1 MKKNDWAAIILIIG
15 LVALVSYFLVGAL
28 LPSPADDPE
37 TVPIAVEITDV
48 VAEPS
53 TEIFSSNAINPTVRT
68 TIGDQGGQ
76 QPFDIEE

>member
-28 LPSPADDPE
+28 LPSPVDDPE

>member
-1 MKKNDWAAIILIIG
+1 MKKNDWAAIILIVG
-15 LVALVSYFLVGAL
+15 LVALVSYFLVGTL
-28 LPSPADDPE
+28 LPLPADDPE
-37 TVPIAVEITDV
+37 TVPIAVEITDA

-53 TEIFSSNAINPTVRT
+53 AEIFSSNAINPTVRT